1 MNYVSLRT
9 RNYFVRCPQRPRALL
24 ALCLSQL
31 AAADTTGP
39 ITWAGWALRVPRTKA
54 LAATGHWRLQAGP
67 RCDAGPSCAR
77 PAPAAGTRSYPVS
90 SWPQWLT
97 SSASARAATAPKAL
111 PPRPSF
117 CIQQVF
123 PCSHDAARSRGR
135 WGSADA
141 ALGEGLQALSTLSAF
156 STQICV
162 ETCKGC
168 RAQPAC

>member
-1 MNYVSLRT
+1 MCPWGRT
-9 RNYFVRCPQRPRALL
+9 TILLAAPSGQGPCWLCVPYSWPWLTRQALL
-24 ALCLSQL
+24 RE
-31 AAADTTGP
+31 P
-39 ITWAGWALRVPRTKA
+39 AGRHVSPGQRRWPQQ
-54 LAATGHWRLQAGP
+54 ATGGCRLGHAVTQA
-67 RCDAGPSCAR
+67 PSCAR
-77 PAPAAGTRSYPVS
+77 PAPSRGTRSYPVS
-90 SWPQWLT
+90 PWPQWLT

-111 PPRPSF
+111 PPRSSF